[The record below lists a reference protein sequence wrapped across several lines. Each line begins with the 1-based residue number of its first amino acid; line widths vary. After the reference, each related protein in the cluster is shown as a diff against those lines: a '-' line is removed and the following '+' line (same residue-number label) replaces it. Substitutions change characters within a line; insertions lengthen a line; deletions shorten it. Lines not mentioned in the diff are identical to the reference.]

1 MELILEPLRAPRGD
15 ASAVEVVE
23 RKGLGH
29 PDSVCDALAE
39 ALSLAYSRHCLERF
53 GRILHHNVDKALLE
67 AGRSAPRFG
76 GGELLAPIELHL
88 AGRACAELGGERI
101 PLEELAAAS
110 TRAWLATHLPALAPE
125 RALRLHCD
133 VRPGAAE
140 LVDLFDRAE
149 RTPLANDTSC
159 GCGHAP
165 FSTLE
170 QIVYAVERALS
181 GGAVPGAGAD
191 VKVMGV
197 RARDQIRLQV
207 ACAARAPALPDRGAY
222 LALREALSARALACA
237 REHTAR
243 PVEVQVNSAD
253 DDARDVFYLTVT
265 GTSAE
270 MGDDGQAGRGNR
282 ANGLIT
288 PGRPMTLESV
298 AGKNPTS
305 HVGKL
310 YNVAASLLA
319 EALVREI
326 PELRAAECLLVSRI
340 GHPID
345 DPPLADLR
353 LDCEAPPG
361 SAPWRRAEALA
372 RDHIRAVSGLWR
384 ELVEERV
391 ALDRWPL
398 RRSPAPTGIRPARA
412 W

>member
-1 MELILEPLRAPRGD
+1 MELILQPLGGPGPETRP
-15 ASAVEVVE
+15 VEVVE

-39 ALSLAYSRHCLERF
+39 ALSLAYARHCLARF
-53 GRILHHNVDKALLE
+53 GRIPHHNVDKVLLK

-76 GGELLAPIELHL
+76 GGELLEPIELYL
-88 AGRACAELGGERI
+88 AGRATAEAGGERI
-101 PLEELAAAS
+101 PIEELAGAS
-110 TRAWLATHLPALAPE
+110 TRAWLAANLPALASE
-125 RALRLHCD
+125 DALRLHCR
-133 VRPGAAE
+133 VSPGAAE
-140 LVDLFDRAE
+140 LVDLFERAE
-149 RTPLANDTSC
+149 EVPLANDTSC

-170 QIVYAVERALS
+170 RIVYAVERELS
-181 GGAVPGAGAD
+181 GGALPGAGAD

-197 RARDQIRLQV
+197 RSGVQIRLQV
-207 ACAARAPALPDRGAY
+207 ACAARSPVLPDRGAY
-222 LALREALSARALACA
+222 LALRRALVARALACA
-237 REHTAR
+237 RAITTQ
-243 PVEVQVNSAD
+243 PVDVQLNSAD

-298 AGKNPTS
+298 AGKNPVS

-319 EALVREI
+319 AALVSEI
-326 PELRAAECLLVSRI
+326 PELRHAECLLVSRI

-345 DPPLADLR
+345 DPPLVDLR
-353 LDCEAPPG
+353 LACDAERGAR
-361 SAPWRRAEALA
+361 PWRQAEELA
-372 RDHIRAVSGLWR
+372 REHVRAIPGLWR
-384 ELVEERV
+384 ELVEGRV
-391 ALDRWPL
+391 VLDRWPL
-398 RRSPAPTGIRPARA
+398 RQAP
-412 W
+412 